1 MPFSD
6 SLEVG
11 IGLSFIFFLS
21 SLVLA
26 SIHEMIEIVTKTR
39 GKYLF
44 DGIAELLDD
53 PKLPRK
59 VTAPATGTPAAAQVS
74 SGQTVAETI
83 YQHPVI
89 RGLMKG
95 DITKLTWCRRNLPS
109 YIPTKSFVTAL
120 LDQVAQGML
129 KDPTSKG
136 VAPAS
141 ASRIQQLRMM
151 AEGVE
156 NQQVRTALIHAID
169 SAQGDIDTLRDSI
182 EHWFDSAM
190 DRVSGWYKR
199 RSQII
204 IFVLGLG
211 TAGLLNINTIVIAQ
225 SLSTSPQ
232 LRQAVINQAAQA
244 EGSWMSNCANPANK
258 GQAGCSDTTASGAIQ
273 ELDRT
278 DVPLGWT
285 GNAIAELRALAD
297 DGTGLRRVFGWFE
310 IISGY
315 FLTAF
320 AVTLGAPFWF
330 DVLNRLM
337 VIRATV
343 KPTEKSPDEASQDP
357 QPASAT
363 PAPVIKI
370 LPAQQQGQDKP
381 PAPPLNTGANI
392 YLTII
397 DASQRLFETDFKTN
411 FETKDLDAG
420 SSFGADPLRAA
431 AL

>member
-26 SIHEMIEIVTKTR
+26 SIHEMIEIITKTR

-53 PKLPRK
+53 PKLPLPVMPPPESGK
-59 VTAPATGTPAAAQVS
+59 PAPTPVR
-74 SGQTVAETI
+74 SGETSAEII

-89 RGLMKG
+89 RGLMQG
-95 DITKLTWCRRNLPS
+95 DITKLTAFRRNLPS
-109 YIPTKSFVTAL
+109 YIPTRSFVTAL
-120 LDQVAQGML
+120 LDQVAQGKL
-129 KDPTSKG
+129 KDPSSNG
-136 VAPAS
+136 VAPVT
-141 ASRIQQLRMM
+141 ASRVQQLRMM
-151 AEGVE
+151 AEGIA

-169 SAQGDIDTLRDSI
+169 AAQGDIDKVRDAI

-204 IFVLGLG
+204 IFGLGLF
-211 TAGLLNINTIVIAQ
+211 TAGLLNINTIVLAQ

-232 LRQAVINQAAQA
+232 LRQAVIAQA
-244 EGSWMSNCANPANK
+244 SQEEGSWISTNCPAGK
-258 GQAGCSDTTASGAIQ
+258 ECSSDLPSGAIQ

-278 DVPLGWT
+278 DLPVGWT
-285 GNAIAELRALAD
+285 GNAIAELKALWN
-297 DGTGLRRVFGWFE
+297 DGSPRRQFLGRLE
-310 IISGY
+310 IIVGY

-370 LPAQQQGQDKP
+370 LPAPQQETDKP
-381 PAPPLNTGANI
+381 PAPPLNTGNNI
-392 YLTII
+392 YLTAI
-397 DASQRLFETDFKTN
+397 AATARLFETDFETH
-411 FETKDLDAG
+411 FETKELDAG
-420 SSFGADPLRAA
+420 SSFGADPLKAA
-431 AL
+431 AV